1 MEPPVNV
8 NNDITDEDSDDDG
21 PIGDINHMPASL
33 LNAFIVI
40 HDPDIE
46 NTEVLKKY
54 KVVKKYVRK

>member
-33 LNAFIVI
+33 LKMILI
-40 HDPDIE
+40 QR
-46 NTEVLKKY
+46 TQK
-54 KVVKKYVRK
+54 